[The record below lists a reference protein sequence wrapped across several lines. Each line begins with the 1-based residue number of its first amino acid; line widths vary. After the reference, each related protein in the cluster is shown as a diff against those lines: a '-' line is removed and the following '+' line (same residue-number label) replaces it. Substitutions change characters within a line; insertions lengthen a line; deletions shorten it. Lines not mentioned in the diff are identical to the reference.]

1 MHWPL
6 ITCSHKPEA
15 LRGRQARR
23 DRGGGGGV
31 TRGGAGR
38 EESGSGEAT
47 SGPPRWQ
54 SGFNAVSGVTGGGQS
69 GGGGGGGEATDG
81 EDPRRQSGFTGALLQ
96 SGVATGRTAFSF
108 LMGERDGCCL
118 ADRPHACP
126 HSERTTCES
135 RPAPD
140 MCHSCHLR
148 PLAHYICICVCVR
161 ESPSSAYVTDAD
173 RRRRDVC

>member
-1 MHWPL
+1 MQASRL
-6 ITCSHKPEA
+6 YA
-15 LRGRQARR
+15 LALDHVLPQARGVERTTTGSQRPRRRRGR
-23 DRGGGGGV
+23 DRGGG
-31 TRGGAGR
+31 GR
-38 EESGSGEAT
+38 EESGSGEVT
-47 SGPPRWQ
+47 GGSPRWQ

-69 GGGGGGGEATDG
+69 GGGGEARG
-81 EDPRRQSGFTGALLQ
+81 DPRRQSSFTAALLQ

-148 PLAHYICICVCVR
+148 PLAHYMCLCVR
-161 ESPSSAYVTDAD
+161 EREPIVSICDG
-173 RRRRDVC
+173 C